1 MIRGVYFWAP
11 ANRALFD
18 YLGDIEHAAEGSQ
31 MDILSSNLAPL
42 AHLL

>member
-18 YLGDIEHAAEGSQ
+18 YLGDIERAAEGSQ
-31 MDILSSNLAPL
+31 IDILSSDLAPI
-42 AHLL
+42 ARLL